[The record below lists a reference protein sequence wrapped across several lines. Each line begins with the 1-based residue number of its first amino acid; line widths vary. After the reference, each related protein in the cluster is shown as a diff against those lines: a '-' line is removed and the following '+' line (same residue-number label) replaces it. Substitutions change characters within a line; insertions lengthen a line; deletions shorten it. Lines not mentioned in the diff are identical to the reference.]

1 MAKETK
7 AQVKVAVGVESLW
20 KVMTNDLKTVVPK
33 VAPNIVESVQIIEG
47 DGGLGSLYL
56 FLLRLGPGEFV
67 ASQIVR
73 SLILLN
79 YLFVS

>member
-20 KVMTNDLKTVVPK
+20 KAMTKDLKTVVPK
-33 VAPNIVESVQIIEG
+33 IPPNVVESVQVIEG

-56 FLLRLGPGEFV
+56 FLLRLSPGE
-67 ASQIVR
+67 
-73 SLILLN
+73 SLLII
-79 YLFVS
+79 